1 MGNLSAQAAYGAY
14 WLWMES
20 IIGEAC
26 TQLDASGIPA
36 ILLKGPTIAR
46 WLYEDGIRYSTDVDL
61 LVPPAQFRR
70 AQAALAEL
78 GYEIPLADAASC
90 EIGPNTTTLRNPN
103 GARIDLHHRLIGA
116 PADPPERCWEVLSG
130 RTIPFTLVTGVEVV
144 ALDVPA
150 RVMHLALHAAQ
161 NGPLN
166 AKPMAD
172 LHRGLA
178 QVQFEDWKAAADLAV
193 LLGSVQAF
201 AEGLRLCEQGAA
213 MADDLGLSR
222 APRNVE
228 LELRI
233 SSAPFESFF
242 FARLAETSGLAN
254 KAALVG
260 RKLWPTPD
268 FMRMHFPLAGR
279 GGVGLLLA
287 HLLRPLLLL
296 RRSGPAL
303 AAWARARGRVSRAS

>member
-20 IIGEAC
+20 IIGEAW

-36 ILLKGPTIAR
+36 ILLKGPTIAH
-46 WLYEDGIRYSTDVDL
+46 WLYEDEVRYATDVDL
-61 LVPPAQFRR
+61 LVPPAHFGR

-78 GYEIPLADAASC
+78 GYDIPLAEAASC
-90 EIGPNTTTLRNPN
+90 EIGPNTTTLRNSN
-103 GARIDLHHRLIGA
+103 GARIDLHHRLIGT
-116 PADPPERCWEVLSG
+116 PADPPERCWEVLSR
-130 RTIPFTLVTGVEVV
+130 RTMPFTLVTGVVVV

-150 RVMHLALHAAQ
+150 RTMHLALHAAQ

-172 LHRGLA
+172 LYRGLA
-178 QVQFEDWKAAADLAV
+178 QVPFEDWQAAAALAV
-193 LLGSVQAF
+193 SLGSDQAF
-201 AEGLRLCEQGAA
+201 AEGLRLCERGAA
-213 MADDLGLSR
+213 MADELGLAR
-222 APRNVE
+222 APRDVE

-268 FMRMHFPLAGR
+268 FMRMHFPLAER
-279 GGVGLLLA
+279 GPAGLLLA

-296 RRSGPAL
+296 QRSGPAL
-303 AAWARARGRVSRAS
+303 AAWARAKARVSRAS